1 VKVKVEVEVEVE
13 GGRGH
18 LPFTIHQS
26 RLVSRRLVGRTS
38 NRATPLPHVITRSE
52 KKKDKTT
59 AYTNRLASYYD
70 ITHVEGVLKPAYHT
84 HGTAPPS
91 PITVHQR

>member
-1 VKVKVEVEVEVE
+1 MKVKVEVEVEVE
-13 GGRGH
+13 GGIYR
-18 LPFTIHQS
+18 LPFTN
-26 RLVSRRLVGRTS
+26 LVSSARRT
-38 NRATPLPHVITRSE
+38 HVKSRNSPPSRDHSQR

-70 ITHVEGVLKPAYHT
+70 ITQVEGVLKPAYHT